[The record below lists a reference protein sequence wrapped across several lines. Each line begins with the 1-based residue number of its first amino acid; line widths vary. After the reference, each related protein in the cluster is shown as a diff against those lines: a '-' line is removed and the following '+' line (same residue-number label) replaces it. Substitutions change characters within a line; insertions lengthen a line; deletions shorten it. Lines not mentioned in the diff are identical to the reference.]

1 MLRIGYDAK
10 RLFNNFTGLGNYS
23 RTLLANLSEYY
34 PDNAYFLYSPKITRN
49 DETHFFLNSALF
61 NVHLPRRGSSSY
73 WRTIGIRRDLAR
85 HKVQLFHGLSH
96 EIPLGLDKAKIRSIV
111 TIHDLV
117 FERFPEH
124 YPFIDR
130 KIYSLKFRYAC
141 RHADHIVAISE
152 STKRDIIE
160 LYGISPEK
168 ITVIYQSCH
177 ERYMVEKSRKTF
189 EGLRRRYHL
198 PEEYLLT
205 VGSITARK
213 NLMGV
218 IRALELLP
226 ESSRLPLVVVGRGG
240 RYRAKVQAFIQK
252 NRLENLVHFID
263 VSFDDLPAVYQKAS
277 AFLYPSFY
285 EGFGIPILEALF
297 SKTPVIT
304 SNLSSLPE
312 AVGPG
317 AHLVDPHRPEE
328 IAAGIVKILSD
339 EAYRQ
344 GLISA
349 GYAHAQQFRGE
360 PLAGKMMDLY
370 VQVAGGGNAEP
381 EPIT

>member
-23 RTLLANLSEYY
+23 RTLLANLAEYY
-34 PDNAYFLYSPKITRN
+34 PDNAYFLYSPKITKN

-61 NVHLPRRGSSSY
+61 NVQLPKRGSGAY
-73 WRTIGIRRDLAR
+73 WRSIGVKRDLLK
-85 HKVQLFHGLSH
+85 HKIQLFHGLSH
-96 EIPLGLDKAKIRSIV
+96 EIPMGLDKANIRSIV
-111 TIHDLV
+111 TIHDLT

-124 YPFIDR
+124 YPLIDR
-130 KIYSLKFRYAC
+130 KIYGFKFRYAC

-152 STKRDIIE
+152 HTKRDIVE
-160 LYGISPEK
+160 FYGIPPEK

-177 ERYMVEKSRKTF
+177 ERYMVEKSQKTF

-198 PEEYLLT
+198 PEKYLLT
-205 VGSITARK
+205 VGSITERK
-213 NLMGV
+213 NLMGI
-218 IRALELLP
+218 IRALEQLP
-226 ESSRLPLVVVGRGG
+226 ESYRLPLVVVGQGG
-240 RYRAKVQAFIQK
+240 RYRARVEEVIQK
-252 NRLENLVHFID
+252 SRMQHLVHFID

-285 EGFGIPILEALF
+285 EGFGIPILESLF

-304 SNLSSLPE
+304 SNVSSLPE
-312 AVGPG
+312 AGGPG

-328 IAAGIVKILSD
+328 IAAGVEKILSD
-339 EAYRQ
+339 EAYRK
-344 GLISA
+344 GLVEK
-349 GYAHAQQFRGE
+349 GYAYAQQFRGE
-360 PLAGKMMDLY
+360 PLSHKMMDLY
-370 VQVAGGGNAEP
+370 KQVVGGGHTEP

>member
-23 RTLLANLSEYY
+23 RTLLANLAEYY
-34 PDNAYFLYSPKITRN
+34 PDNAYFLYSPKITKN
-49 DETHFFLNSALF
+49 EETHFFLNSALF
-61 NVHLPRRGSSSY
+61 NVQMPGRGSGAY
-73 WRTIGIRRDLAR
+73 WRSFGIRRDLLR

-96 EIPLGLDKAKIRSIV
+96 EIPFGLEKAGIRSIV
-111 TIHDLV
+111 TIHDLI

-130 KIYSLKFRYAC
+130 KIYGLKFRYAC
-141 RHADHIVAISE
+141 QHAGHIVAISE
-152 STKRDIIE
+152 NTKRDIIE
-160 LYGISPEK
+160 FYGIRPEK
-168 ITVIYQSCH
+168 ISVIYQSCH
-177 ERYMVEKSRKTF
+177 ERYMVEKSRKSF
-189 EGLRRRYHL
+189 EALRRRYHL
-198 PEEYLLT
+198 PEDYLLT

-213 NLMGV
+213 NLTGI

-226 ESSRLPLVVVGRGG
+226 ESCRLPLVVVGRGG
-240 RYRAKVQAFIQK
+240 RYRAKVQALIQK
-252 NRLENLVHFID
+252 NGMEHLVRFID
-263 VSFDDLPAVYQKAS
+263 AGFDDLPTIYQKAS
-277 AFLYPSFY
+277 VFLYPSFY

-297 SKTPVIT
+297 SKTPVLT
-304 SNLSSLPE
+304 SNVSSLPE
-312 AVGPG
+312 AGGPG

-328 IAAGIVKILSD
+328 IAAGIEKILSD

-344 GLISA
+344 ELIEK

-360 PLAGKMMDLY
+360 PLAREMMELY
-370 VQVAGGGNAEP
+370 VKVAGRGNTEP

>member
-23 RTLLANLSEYY
+23 RTLLANLAEYY
-34 PDNAYFLYSPKITRN
+34 PDNAYFLYSPKITKN

-61 NVHLPRRGSSSY
+61 NVQLPKRGSGAY
-73 WRTIGIRRDLAR
+73 WRSIGVKRDLLK
-85 HKVQLFHGLSH
+85 HKIQLFHGLSH
-96 EIPLGLDKAKIRSIV
+96 EIPMGLDKANIRSIV
-111 TIHDLV
+111 IIHDLT

-124 YPFIDR
+124 YPLIDR
-130 KIYSLKFRYAC
+130 KIYGFKFRYAC

-152 STKRDIIE
+152 HTKRDIVE
-160 LYGISPEK
+160 FYGIPPEK

-177 ERYMVEKSRKTF
+177 ERYMVEKSQKTF

-198 PEEYLLT
+198 PEKYLLT
-205 VGSITARK
+205 VGSITERK
-213 NLMGV
+213 NLMGI
-218 IRALELLP
+218 IRALEQLP
-226 ESSRLPLVVVGRGG
+226 ESYRLPLVVVGQGG
-240 RYRAKVQAFIQK
+240 RYRARVEEVIQK
-252 NRLENLVHFID
+252 SRMQHLVHFID

-285 EGFGIPILEALF
+285 EGFGIPILESLF

-304 SNLSSLPE
+304 SNVSSLPE
-312 AVGPG
+312 AGGPG

-328 IAAGIVKILSD
+328 IAAGVEKILSD
-339 EAYRQ
+339 EAYRK
-344 GLISA
+344 GLVEK
-349 GYAHAQQFRGE
+349 GYAYAQQFRGE
-360 PLAGKMMDLY
+360 PLSHKMMDLY
-370 VQVAGGGNAEP
+370 KQVVGGGHTEP